1 MTDAPCLTPRQLD
14 IVGEIFGATATLTDT
29 GLQIGDKTWPVIDGV
44 IILDG
49 ALGTDEEAKAEVIR
63 SFGSEWESFSQMAP
77 EHQQEFDSYFD
88 HVDVPALA
96 GKTVADLGCGMGRW
110 SRILLERTRPRFLVC
125 VDLSDAIFVARRNL
139 AAHDDVVFIKADLEK
154 LSFDGFRFDFAFS
167 LGVLHH
173 IPGGIDRALARIA
186 GYCDSFLGYLY
197 YALDNRG
204 MVFAALFRAADLLRR
219 ALNRIRS
226 EPARRVVS
234 WLLAAFLYK
243 PFTLLADLAGAI
255 GVNKERMPL
264 NAYCGNSLQRIQ
276 QDAYDRFFTTVEY
289 RYSRAQIA
297 ATCGR
302 HWQDIVFSD
311 RQPFWHFLCRAPRRQ
326 EP

>member
-1 MTDAPCLTPRQLD
+1 MTDNPRLTPKQLD
-14 IVGEIFGATATLTDT
+14 IVGEIFGTTAIQNDGNLT
-29 GLQIGDKTWPVIDGV
+29 IGGNTWPVIDGV

-49 ALGTDEEAKAEVIR
+49 ALGTDESAKAEVIR
-63 SFGSEWESFSQMAP
+63 SFGNEWESFSGMAP

-88 HVDVPALA
+88 HVDLPALA
-96 GKTVADLGCGMGRW
+96 GKTAADLGCGMGRW
-110 SRILLERTRPRFLVC
+110 SRILLERTQPRLLVC

-139 AAHDDVVFIKADLEK
+139 AAHDNIVFIKADLEK
-154 LSFDGFRFDFAFS
+154 LSFDRFRFDFAFS

-204 MVFAALFRAADLLRR
+204 VVFATLFRAADLLRR
-219 ALNRIRS
+219 GLNRVRS

-234 WLLAAFLYK
+234 WLLALFLYK
-243 PFTLLADLAGAI
+243 PFTLLADLAGAL

-264 NAYCGNSLQRIQ
+264 NAYCGNSLHRIQ
-276 QDAYDRFFTTVEY
+276 QDAYDRFFTTVEH
-289 RYSRAQIA
+289 RYSRAQIREA
-297 ATCGR
+297 CGR
-302 HWQDIVFSD
+302 YWQDITFSD

-326 EP
+326 DS